1 MAKNGFL
8 KRRVLVLAFVALLAA
23 CGSDEPVE
31 TAESLRDLD
40 GEVVTDTAS
49 QVPDSL
55 APSSQEVEPVEQSP
69 ETTTPETTIPAQEPT
84 ETPPASETSNPPST
98 TTPVTSADADEE
110 SLIAA
115 YQAVT
120 QAGANRETV
129 IPWFSDNCRAPLGLV
144 SDDDP
149 LSLVLADQE
158 LLEEERPVIDVQIN
172 GNEAILLAGDNPDS
186 PLPYSWVFE
195 EGEWRFG
202 PCSTVDPLDDFTL
215 VVSPDEEGLRE
226 RLAQL
231 QQLKSADELTIY
243 PWLSWRCRQDTVRT
257 QATSVVG
264 FLDAL
269 PVWGPLFEFHDV
281 EIRAIAETGVAVT
294 SSVQPTSAHA
304 VDGLR
309 ASEWV
314 YENGNWQHDICGSDT
329 IPEGFDQDAATFRE
343 LHTPFTEASR
353 ADTNSQALGV
363 SIPGLENG
371 ELSGNSQTQYY
382 RYRIISPSTEE
393 AGNDLIIANVVPVI
407 EALGYSYQGVV
418 DGVHR
423 LTLDANECGVIDARV
438 DWPTSTEPAEIEV
451 KLFRAC

>member
-1 MAKNGFL
+1 M
-8 KRRVLVLAFVALLAA
+8 
-23 CGSDEPVE
+23 E

-69 ETTTPETTIPAQEPT
+69 ETTTPETTIPAQEAT
-84 ETPPASETSNPPST
+84 DASPASETSNPPQT
-98 TTPVTSADADEE
+98 TTPVTPGDADEE

-231 QQLKSADELTIY
+231 QQLKSADELTQY
-243 PWLSWRCRQDTVRT
+243 PWLSWRCRRDTVRNFP
-257 QATSVVG
+257 TSRVG
-264 FLDAL
+264 FLDLL
-269 PVWGPLFEFHDV
+269 PVFGPFFDFDDV
-281 EIRAIAETGVAVT
+281 EVRTVQGGLAVT
-294 SSVQPTSAHA
+294 SSIDPQSAHA

-309 ASEWV
+309 ASTWV
-314 YENGNWQHDICGSDT
+314 YENGNWQHDTCGSGT
-329 IPEGFDQDAATFRE
+329 IPEGFEQDAATLGE
-343 LHTPFTEASR
+343 LHGPFLD
-353 ADTNSQALGV
+353 ADVEIAGLSLGQGSVSPGMFVNRPFEIIDPTTQA
-363 SIPGLENG
+363 
-371 ELSGNSQTQYY
+371 
-382 RYRIISPSTEE
+382 
-393 AGNDLIIANVVPVI
+393 AANDLIVTNVVQAMEPF
-407 EALGYSYQGVV
+407 GYSYRGLVDDVHRLALDSNECGLVDVYVNWPESNVFVV
-418 DGVHR
+418 DG
-423 LTLDANECGVIDARV
+423 LEGLEEQFDEIINAPLN
-438 DWPTSTEPAEIEV
+438 PTFPPEIQMR
-451 KLFRAC
+451 LFRDC